1 MERLGHVGV
10 GEVERLRG
18 SLGQEGWKR
27 RPVCVVLLL
36 YYLGSGED
44 FVACVMPQGKV
55 KDILA
60 AHGAVG
66 VWNKLI
72 MADKELQMDKNV
84 QERVHPA
91 CCR

>member
-1 MERLGHVGV
+1 M
-10 GEVERLRG
+10 
-18 SLGQEGWKR
+18 
-27 RPVCVVLLL
+27 CVVLLL
-36 YYLGSGED
+36 YDLGSGED
-44 FVACVMPQGKV
+44 FVACVVPQGKV

-72 MADKELQMDKNV
+72 TADEEPQKDKNV

-91 CCR
+91 CCK